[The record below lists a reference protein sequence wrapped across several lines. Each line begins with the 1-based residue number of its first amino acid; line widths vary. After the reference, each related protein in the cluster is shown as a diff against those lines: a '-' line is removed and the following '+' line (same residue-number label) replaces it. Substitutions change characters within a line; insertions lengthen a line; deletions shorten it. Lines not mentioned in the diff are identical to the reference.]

1 MSAGRGRAVTER
13 DAEALEPFAEAVML
27 AVNASPL

>member
-1 MSAGRGRAVTER
+1 MSAGRGCAVTVSV
-13 DAEALEPFAEAVML
+13 AEALEPFAEAVIV

>member
-1 MSAGRGRAVTER
+1 MSAGRGCAVTER
-13 DAEALEPFAEAVML
+13 DAEALEPFVEAVML

>member
-1 MSAGRGRAVTER
+1 MSAGRGCALTER
-13 DAEALEPFAEAVML
+13 DVDALEPFAEAVML

>member
-1 MSAGRGRAVTER
+1 MSAGRGCAVIER
-13 DAEALEPFAEAVML
+13 DAEALVPFAEAVIV